1 MMLSKVVSIIET
13 LTSSAI
19 GPSPKF
25 DEYHV
30 IKLLMTLLKEGSI
43 GRTRL
48 SKILML
54 GEGSTRTLIS
64 RMKSMGLI
72 EESRKG
78 CSLTPSGR
86 EVADVIASKISCIT
100 RVPIESFGISGV
112 GVGVLVKGAPARVDV
127 IKLRDEAVRRGA
139 KALITMLLVK
149 GKLAIPTVEDDVM
162 ARWPD
167 VSKYIF
173 DAIKPQEGDAILIG
187 IADQY
192 SMAERG
198 ALMAAWSLALE
209 QSKSVNASSTS

>member
-1 MMLSKVVSIIET
+1 MMLSKVVSLIEG

-30 IKLLMTLLKEGSI
+30 IKLLMVLLKEGYI
-43 GRTRL
+43 GRIRL

-64 RMKSMGLI
+64 RVKSLGLV

-86 EVADVIASKISCIT
+86 EVAEVIASKISCMVG
-100 RVPIESFGISGV
+100 VPVEGFGISGI
-112 GVGVLVKGAPARVDV
+112 GVGVLVKGAPPKVDV
-127 IKLRDEAVRRGA
+127 VKLRDEAIRRGA

-149 GKLAIPTVEDDVM
+149 GKLTMPTVEEDVM
-162 ARWPD
+162 ARWPE
-167 VSKYIF
+167 VSRYIF
-173 DAIKPQEGDAILIG
+173 DAVKPQEGDAILIG
-187 IADQY
+187 IADEY

-198 ALMAAWSLALE
+198 ALMAAWSLAFKQDGL
-209 QSKSVNASSTS
+209 VNASSTS